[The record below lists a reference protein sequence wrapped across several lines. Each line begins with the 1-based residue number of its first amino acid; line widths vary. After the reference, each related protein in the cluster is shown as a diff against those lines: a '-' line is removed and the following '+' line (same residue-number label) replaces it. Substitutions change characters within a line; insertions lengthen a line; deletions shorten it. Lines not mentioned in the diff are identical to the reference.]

1 MKEKV
6 DKMSLEVNIL
16 FNDSRSVKMNKDNI
30 KQVQKLIEA
39 LKKESTQNN
48 NGRFFIEIADDTVW
62 SNSMT
67 NLNTTI
73 KDVENFC
80 KSISSTLNIKVMADI
95 YDTHKRKGQMVR
107 YKNGH
112 QESVTSY

>member
-1 MKEKV
+1 MKEKI

-30 KQVQKLIEA
+30 KQVQKLIET

-48 NGRFFIEIADDTVW
+48 NGRFFIEIADDAVW

-67 NLNTTI
+67 NLNTAT
-73 KDVENFC
+73 KDIEAFC
-80 KSISSTLNIKVMADI
+80 KSISSVLNIKVMVDI
-95 YDTHKRKGQMVR
+95 YDTSKRKGQMIR

-112 QESVTSY
+112 QESVTNY